1 MQQTSAKRPQM
12 LSHNVWLVEFLE
24 QDRLSIARPSV
35 ADPDKHPSYLHI
47 PMQHCLTIRLPATLR
62 KRFQVR
68 RFTLSI
74 SQTGRRN
81 FPGRVAAARR

>member
-35 ADPDKHPSYLHI
+35 ADPD
-47 PMQHCLTIRLPATLR
+47 
-62 KRFQVR
+62 
-68 RFTLSI
+68 
-74 SQTGRRN
+74 
-81 FPGRVAAARR
+81 